1 MMFFFDWKEYSAQEY
16 LDNVSL
22 LPRWLFLISRLLL
35 LKVNLACFFLEL
47 SQGQDDGMA
56 DSLPFTSLRAYLQH

>member
-22 LPRWLFLISRLLL
+22 LPRRVFDFQAVAVESKSW
-35 LKVNLACFFLEL
+35 N
-47 SQGQDDGMA
+47 
-56 DSLPFTSLRAYLQH
+56 YLQQKVIDNTVKVFAVC

>member
-1 MMFFFDWKEYSAQEY
+1 MMFFFDWEGIFCAGIFGQC
-16 LDNVSL
+16 LITANV
-22 LPRWLFLISRLLL
+22 SRLLL

-56 DSLPFTSLRAYLQH
+56 DSLPFTSLRAYLQHRK

>member
-22 LPRWLFLISRLLL
+22 LPRRLFNFQAVAVES
-35 LKVNLACFFLEL
+35 KSWMFFPGAL
-47 SQGQDDGMA
+47 
-56 DSLPFTSLRAYLQH
+56 TRTR

>member
-22 LPRWLFLISRLLL
+22 LPRWVFDFQDAAVES
-35 LKVNLACFFLEL
+35 KSCMFFPGAL
-47 SQGQDDGMA
+47 
-56 DSLPFTSLRAYLQH
+56 TRTR